1 MELTK
6 THREALI
13 LELKESIE
21 ALRKSNK
28 MTELYLS
35 KGKDDFLPYREIDT
49 FLIEQKIKTIESAL
63 MANEIDY

>member
-13 LELKESIE
+13 LELKETIQ
-21 ALRKSNK
+21 ALKKSNDL
-28 MTELYLS
+28 TELYLS
-35 KGKDDFLPYREIDT
+35 KGKDEFLPYREIDT

>member
-13 LELKESIE
+13 LDLNESIE
-21 ALRKSNK
+21 ALRISNQ

-35 KGKDDFLPYREIDT
+35 KGKDDFLPYREIAA
-49 FLIEQKIKTIESAL
+49 FLIEQKIKIIETAL
-63 MANEIDY
+63 INNEIDF